1 MVPQYSEPQHDDS
14 VVDTRGVG
22 SPPRPD
28 FGVPPDAEKSMAD
41 NLELG
46 LFLAVLMAFVVC
58 GCLVTRVPKKVPD
71 TGPVKP

>member
-1 MVPQYSEPQHDDS
+1 MGVPR
-14 VVDTRGVG
+14 T
-22 SPPRPD
+22 PD
-28 FGVPPDAEKSMAD
+28 RGVPPDAEKSMAD

-71 TGPVKP
+71 AGPVKH